1 MNKKNKDVEQMS
13 LANTEEAEILARLT
27 DRVEKAIAT
36 IQELRRERDSLK
48 ARLEDA
54 ETKLREQ
61 SDTSDRLGAVE
72 EEYDRFKKERSEI
85 RDRIETILANLES
98 LDEAT
103 TDETVAE

>member
-1 MNKKNKDVEQMS
+1 MTKKNKDIEQMS

-27 DRVEKAIAT
+27 DRVEKAITT

-54 ETKLREQ
+54 ETKLREH
-61 SDTSDRLGAVE
+61 SDTSSRLGEVE

-85 RDRIETILANLES
+85 RDRIESILANLES
-98 LDEAT
+98 LDEA
-103 TDETVAE
+103 DASGETE